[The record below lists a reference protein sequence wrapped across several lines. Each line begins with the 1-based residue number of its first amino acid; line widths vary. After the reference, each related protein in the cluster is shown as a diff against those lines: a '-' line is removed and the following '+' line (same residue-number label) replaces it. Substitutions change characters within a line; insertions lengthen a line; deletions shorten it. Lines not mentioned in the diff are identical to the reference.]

1 MSTELVTVNND
12 DMSSAEPVKSKKFAM
27 SLEKVVKAF
36 IISGII
42 LFASSLIRD
51 CVLAH
56 QNPNSQISTISRPRS
71 FPGILICP
79 VGLQDLDSRF
89 QYDNFINT
97 DDFLF
102 CPKWSDDASLSFD
115 FGKSNPSLWN
125 TNFNAKSG
133 RQGSVCPKNNLGV
146 ISGGR
151 AADFQKETLY
161 FLDMTRR
168 GSQYTQYVTV
178 KSKPPSIP
186 DSQCREGIP
195 QTPGCRRCSSWMP
208 PNVRCL
214 AYDPSF
220 FNSMA
225 PTDGIN
231 PICNPMTEGK
241 DANSLD
247 SLHLAD
253 VRLDDGGFRYS
264 GLIQQP
270 TVSEVGRADSELF
283 VSFFDL
289 KQEFAR
295 PPSPGP
301 VPRNPLNTTFFGGLV
316 TIFYDSSKGIPKE
329 LDFAAAA
336 IGTPGEGL
344 FSLQLLKTFEVQK
357 GKTKNMVLVTPSVD
371 VDIFDFN
378 FDRSFSNV
386 VLQLYADIRTQ
397 FDIRMASHKESSH
410 VQRPEDILYGTV
422 INMRFASSSSTFRQ
436 ESISLSI
443 IATISIIL
451 STATTVWSAR
461 KKVEQ
466 IVTWPI
472 VKYRRSCMKKRDQ
485 RTVEDLL

>member
-1 MSTELVTVNND
+1 
-12 DMSSAEPVKSKKFAM
+12 
-27 SLEKVVKAF
+27 
-36 IISGII
+36 
-42 LFASSLIRD
+42 
-51 CVLAH
+51 
-56 QNPNSQISTISRPRS
+56 
-71 FPGILICP
+71 
-79 VGLQDLDSRF
+79 
-89 QYDNFINT
+89 
-97 DDFLF
+97 
-102 CPKWSDDASLSFD
+102 
-115 FGKSNPSLWN
+115 
-125 TNFNAKSG
+125 
-133 RQGSVCPKNNLGV
+133 
-146 ISGGR
+146 
-151 AADFQKETLY
+151 
-161 FLDMTRR
+161 
-168 GSQYTQYVTV
+168 
-178 KSKPPSIP
+178 
-186 DSQCREGIP
+186 
-195 QTPGCRRCSSWMP
+195 
-208 PNVRCL
+208 
-214 AYDPSF
+214 
-220 FNSMA
+220 
-225 PTDGIN
+225 
-231 PICNPMTEGK
+231 
-241 DANSLD
+241 
-247 SLHLAD
+247 
-253 VRLDDGGFRYS
+253 
-264 GLIQQP
+264 
-270 TVSEVGRADSELF
+270 
-283 VSFFDL
+283 
-289 KQEFAR
+289 
-295 PPSPGP
+295 
-301 VPRNPLNTTFFGGLV
+301 V

-357 GKTKNMVLVTPSVD
+357 GKTKKMVLVTPSVD